1 MTSGLEPGRVTVFC
15 GARTGDD
22 PAHAAGARA
31 LGRALARRGLGLVT
45 GGGRVGLM
53 GVVADAAL
61 EAGGE
66 AIGVIPRALATREV
80 AHQGMT
86 RLEVVGSM
94 HERKAR
100 MADLGGAFCAL
111 PGGLGTL
118 EELFEVLTW
127 AQLGLH
133 RKPIGLLDPGGY
145 YDGLS
150 AFLDGAVR
158 AGFLAAL
165 DRALLV
171 VERDP
176 ERLLDRL
183 AAEARAPR
191 PLRVVPGAEDPLV
204 P

>member
-1 MTSGLEPGRVTVFC
+1 MTGGLEPGRVTVFC
-15 GARTGDD
+15 GARTGAD

-61 EAGGE
+61 EVGGE

-100 MADLGGAFCAL
+100 MAELGGAFCAL

-150 AFLDGAVR
+150 TFLDGAVR

-183 AAEARAPR
+183 EAEARAPR
-191 PLRVVPGAEDPLV
+191 PLRVVPGAEDPIV